1 MSNKKPKMSAELT
14 AFIHQS
20 IDDSSLKFNENSE
33 EEFEFDFEEGD
44 TEFLPSYKLD
54 VIEGLQPDVREFLD
68 EMRVTINT
76 LYSES
81 VMLNIQLFLLK
92 RFLLGDMTKAADA
105 KTLLEKCLLEDE
117 EDFGDLFEDLEGG
130 D

>member
-105 KTLLEKCLLEDE
+105 KTLLEKYLLEDE